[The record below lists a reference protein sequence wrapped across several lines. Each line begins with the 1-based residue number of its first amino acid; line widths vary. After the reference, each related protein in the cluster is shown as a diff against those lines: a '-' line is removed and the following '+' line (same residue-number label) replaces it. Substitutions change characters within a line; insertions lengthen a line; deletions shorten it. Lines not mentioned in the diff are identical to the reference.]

1 MPLINTSVPNLIQG
15 VSQQPD
21 AARFAGQC
29 EEQINALSSVA
40 DGLKKRPNTR
50 HVAKLMSNALDQNS
64 FVHFLDRSETEKYVL
79 IQEVDPTDSTKNL
92 LKTFNAVTGNQCT
105 INGAAFI
112 ELESNDY
119 LNSTDPN
126 NTTRAL
132 TIADTTFINN
142 NTVVPQKGLS
152 RSPSSQKEAI
162 VVVTQGDY
170 STNYIVKLSS
180 SPILTGGA
188 SPAGVAAT
196 FNPPA
201 LEEITPST
209 VPPVYQLVS
218 SQFGPSPTNSPI
230 ATQGSGYDANNSDIF
245 VASTEAIL
253 QLPQIEAG
261 LTNDTISRLDLI
273 SNGEFAAAVGSVSN
287 FNFTVYCTTS
297 HTGSLVSGKY
307 TGVQDYTLQ
316 ISGAD
321 LTAYNNAGRPI
332 IDFVLDKKAFG
343 GQAQG
348 GLIEVKYA
356 SPIQVRT
363 LGTFTGIQFSSSG
376 FATGSK
382 SYSGVNYQ
390 TGWIPYQAAFAYP
403 APDASWYP
411 QVHANTAIQSINYTA
426 PVVTLSATAPTGGT
440 SGTVE
445 GSITSA
451 ASSVSN
457 ARELI
462 NSDYIGGQIKNELI
476 TNNTAALFFIA
487 QDQNILVVRPT
498 SPTTQE
504 FYVSSSDGLANTGLQ
519 LLYKE
524 VASISD
530 LPVYCKNGFKIKVQG
545 DASFS
550 EDDYYVE
557 FATND
562 NATFGTG
569 VWNESIGFDVFT
581 DLDSNTMPHGL
592 INVGFDEFV
601 FSPFN
606 GSPQTA
612 PNFGEY
618 TFNRWGA
625 KTAGDDESN
634 PFSSFVGELPITAM
648 TLFKNR
654 LCFASGSNIS
664 FSEAGS
670 FFNFS
675 RLTVRSLLDSAPI
688 DVSVSAPQVTE
699 ITACTS
705 FQGDLILFSDRIQ
718 LKLAGGDI
726 LTPTTVSVA
735 PITQFA
741 YQSKTPPIV
750 MGSYIYYP
758 FNRGG
763 FSGINEFS
771 INSST
776 DVYNASA
783 ITEHIPYY
791 IPSDINIMTSSTAE
805 DLLVVANKGSNEFF
819 MYVYFWDNNQ
829 KILSSWSKF
838 VLNDPIEGLSF
849 VDSDLKI
856 ITSNATTQETHL
868 VSLPLQA
875 GLLDDSGYNV
885 LLDDRVEARR
895 PPNSNLLEVKLSDNT
910 WVSAPADL
918 PYKPADASKY
928 RFVTTGGVIE
938 TVSYAPNFG
947 WAVVGSAQSGSYVY
961 GHIGHNYTM
970 SYKFSTQVFKSAAS
984 KGSSPSAAS
993 AMHIRNGSVFFDKTN
1008 SFDVK
1013 VKSEERAEVVNTF
1026 LADLDPNAD
1035 TTNSVSFSEGFY
1047 RFPVHSK
1054 AKYADITIE
1063 NSSPFECKF
1072 NSAEFESFVKPRS
1085 SRYGI

>member
-21 AARFAGQC
+21 ATRYAGQC

-64 FVHFLDRSETEKYVL
+64 FVHFIDRSETEKYVL
-79 IQEVDPTDSTKNL
+79 IQEVDPNDLTKNI
-92 LKTFNAVTGNQCT
+92 LKTFNAVTGIQCT

-112 ELESNDY
+112 ELESGDY
-119 LNSTDPN
+119 LNSSDPN

-132 TIADTTFINN
+132 TVADTTFLNN

-152 RSPSSQKEAI
+152 RSPASQKEAI

-188 SPAGVAAT
+188 SPAGTAAT

-201 LEEITPST
+201 LEEITPNT
-209 VPPVYQLVS
+209 VPPLYKLVS
-218 SQFGPSPTNSPI
+218 TQFGISPTNSPL
-230 ATQGSGYDANNSDIF
+230 ASGGVGYDANNSEIF
-245 VASTEAIL
+245 VSSTDAIL

-261 LTNDTISRLDLI
+261 LTGDAISRLDLI
-273 SNGEFAAAVGSVSN
+273 SNGEFAASVGSVSN

-297 HTGSLVSGKY
+297 HTGSVSSGRY
-307 TGVQDYTLQ
+307 TGVQDWTLQ
-316 ISGAD
+316 ISGQD
-321 LTAYNNAGRPI
+321 LTDYNAAGRPT
-332 IDFVLDKKAFG
+332 IDFLLNKKAFN

-348 GLIEVKYA
+348 GLIEVKYT
-356 SPIQVRT
+356 SPVSVRT
-363 LGTFTGIQFSSSG
+363 LGTFTDIQFSASG

-382 SYSGVNYQ
+382 TYANVNFN
-390 TGWIPYQAAFAYP
+390 TGWIPYQAGFAYP

-411 QVHANTAIQSINYTA
+411 QVHANTTSTSINYVA

-440 SGTVE
+440 AGTVE
-445 GSITSA
+445 GSITS
-451 ASSVSN
+451 SPDQ
-457 ARELI
+457 RDEI
-462 NSDYIGGQIKNELI
+462 NSDFIGTQLKNQLI
-476 TNNTAALFFIA
+476 TNNSAALFFIA
-487 QDQNILVVRPT
+487 QDQNILIVRPT

-569 VWNESIGFDVFT
+569 VWNESIGFDVLT
-581 DLDSNTMPHGL
+581 QLDSTTMPHGL

-601 FSPFN
+601 FNPFN

-618 TFNRWGA
+618 IFNRWA
-625 KTAGDDESN
+625 DKTAGDNESN

-654 LCFASGSNIS
+654 LCFASGSSIS

-688 DVSVSAPQVTE
+688 DVSVSAPQVTD

-726 LTPTTVSVA
+726 LTPKTVSVA

-741 YQSKTPPIV
+741 YQSQTPPIV

-829 KILSSWSKF
+829 KVLSSWSKF
-838 VLNDPIEGLSF
+838 VLNDSIEGLSF

-856 ITSNATTQETHL
+856 ITSNTTTQETHL

-875 GLLDDSGYNV
+875 GLVDDSGYNV
-885 LLDDRVEARR
+885 LLDDRIEVRR
-895 PPNSNLLEVKLSDNT
+895 PPNSNALEVKLSNNT
-910 WVSAPADL
+910 WVSAPATL
-918 PYKPADASKY
+918 PYKPADASEY
-928 RFVTTGGVIE
+928 SFVTAGGVVE
-938 TVSYAPNFG
+938 LVSFDSNSG
-947 WAVVGSAQSGSYVY
+947 WAVLNSTQPTDYVY
-961 GHIGHNYTM
+961 GYLGHNYVM
-970 SYKFSTQVFKSAAS
+970 SYKFSTQVFKAAAS

-993 AMHIRNGSVFFDKTN
+993 AMHLRNGSVFFDKTN

-1035 TTNSVSFSEGFY
+1035 TINSVPFSEGFY

-1054 AKYADITIE
+1054 AKHAEITIE